1 MAMKFKS
8 KAGYYLSIISIFIIS
23 AAMLVIGGAVVTV
36 NCHNAVSS
44 DKMTLFDINVENG
57 DIIVTVM
64 DRDYYL

>member
-23 AAMLVIGGAVVTV
+23 AAMLAVGGAVVTV

>member
-23 AAMLVIGGAVVTV
+23 AAMLAVGGAVVTV

-44 DKMTLFDINVENG
+44 DKITLFDINVEDG

>member
-1 MAMKFKS
+1 MAMKFKN

-23 AAMLVIGGAVVTV
+23 AAMLAVGGAVVTV

-44 DKMTLFDINVENG
+44 DKMTLFDINVEDG

>member
-44 DKMTLFDINVENG
+44 DKITLFDINVENG

>member
-44 DKMTLFDINVENG
+44 DKMTLFDINVEDG

-64 DRDYYL
+64 DKDYYL

>member
-23 AAMLVIGGAVVTV
+23 AAMLAIGGAVVTV

-44 DKMTLFDINVENG
+44 DKMTLFDINVEDG

>member
-1 MAMKFKS
+1 MKFKS

-23 AAMLVIGGAVVTV
+23 AAMLAVGGAVVTV

-44 DKMTLFDINVENG
+44 DKITLFDINVEDG

>member
-1 MAMKFKS
+1 MKFKS
-8 KAGYYLSIISIFIIS
+8 KTGYYLSIISIFIIS
-23 AAMLVIGGAVVTV
+23 AAMLAVGGAVVTV

-44 DKMTLFDINVENG
+44 DKMTLFDINVEDG

>member
-44 DKMTLFDINVENG
+44 DKMTLFDINVEDG

>member
-1 MAMKFKS
+1 MKFKS

-23 AAMLVIGGAVVTV
+23 AAMLAIGGAVVTV

-44 DKMTLFDINVENG
+44 DKMTLFDINVEDG

>member
-8 KAGYYLSIISIFIIS
+8 KAGYYLSIISIYIIS
-23 AAMLVIGGAVVTV
+23 AAMLVVGGAVVTV

-44 DKMTLFDINVENG
+44 DKMTLFDINVKDG

-64 DRDYYL
+64 DKNYHL

>member
-8 KAGYYLSIISIFIIS
+8 KAGYYLSIISIYIIS
-23 AAMLVIGGAVVTV
+23 AAMLAVGGAVVTV

-44 DKMTLFDINVENG
+44 DKMTLFDINVEDG

-64 DRDYYL
+64 DKNYHL

>member
-23 AAMLVIGGAVVTV
+23 AAMLAVGGAVVTV

-44 DKMTLFDINVENG
+44 DKITLFDINIEDG